1 MAVTRPVSAPKTA
14 TVTPAPTPKMATN
27 MPVSDHKI
35 AAPMPEPLSRRAIRR
50 KRFASK
56 TAVSA
61 PTPKMATVLPAPV
74 FKRATTVSA
83 PAVER
88 ATVLTTPVPQR
99 AVTIPA
105 PVVKIAAIPASQPL
119 PEMAASP
126 ISPAPAKP
134 QLLVSSLLDPQITSA
149 RVSKSRN
156 LVLSSSVIPR
166 ATEEI
171 QHSHKPESPEH
182 LLTAG
187 RFEPG
192 SLTMHDFQARNTS
205 STALDC
211 DADQFAELLCGTTL
225 VSSPALVT
233 GSACGTT
240 LVSSPALVAGSA
252 CGTTLVSSPVLVAG
266 SACSTTLVSS
276 PALVAGA
283 ACCTALDLL
292 HVIIRTLI
300 PTFHCTTNSN
310 PRCLRQSGTVKYKT
324 NLNT

>member
-14 TVTPAPTPKMATN
+14 AVTPAPTPKMAAN
-27 MPVSDHKI
+27 MPVSDPKI

-56 TAVSA
+56 TAMSA
-61 PTPKMATVLPAPV
+61 PTSKMATVLPAPV

-134 QLLVSSLLDPQITSA
+134 HLLVSSLLDPQITSA
-149 RVSKSRN
+149 RVTKRRN

-171 QHSHKPESPEH
+171 PHSHEPDSPEH
-182 LLTAG
+182 LVTAG

-192 SLTMHDFQARNTS
+192 SLTMHDFQGLNARNTS
-205 STALDC
+205 NTALDC

-225 VSSPALVT
+225 VSSPALVAGSACST
-233 GSACGTT
+233 TLVSSPALVAGSACGTT

-252 CGTTLVSSPVLVAG
+252 CGTTLVSSP
-266 SACSTTLVSS
+266 
-276 PALVAGA
+276 ALVAGA
-283 ACCTALDLL
+283 ACCTTLDLL
-292 HVIIRTLI
+292 HFTIRTLI
-300 PTFHCTTNSN
+300 PTIHCTTNSAHLMTM
-310 PRCLRQSGTVKYKT
+310 PLCTKQAP
-324 NLNT
+324 

>member
-1 MAVTRPVSAPKTA
+1 MYRYSGIQVQVLPPSSEEEWWDRLEDLMYLRRQGRAVT
-14 TVTPAPTPKMATN
+14 
-27 MPVSDHKI
+27 
-35 AAPMPEPLSRRAIRR
+35 APMPEPLSRRAIRR
-50 KRFASK
+50 KRFASR

-61 PTPKMATVLPAPV
+61 PTPTMATVLPAPV

-149 RVSKSRN
+149 
-156 LVLSSSVIPR
+156 
-166 ATEEI
+166 
-171 QHSHKPESPEH
+171 
-182 LLTAG
+182 
-187 RFEPG
+187 
-192 SLTMHDFQARNTS
+192 ARNTS

-225 VSSPALVT
+225 ASSPALVA

-240 LVSSPALVAGSA
+240 LASSPALVAGSA
-252 CGTTLVSSPVLVAG
+252 CGTTLVSSPALVAG
-266 SACSTTLVSS
+266 PACSTTLVSS

-283 ACCTALDLL
+283 TCCTALAFSSAGSALAFSSAGSALAFSSPCPLPPHGPGPPSRPLFRL
-292 HVIIRTLI
+292 HSTTLRI
-300 PTFHCTTNSN
+300 YIGV
-310 PRCLRQSGTVKYKT
+310 SGTHSWGGA
-324 NLNT
+324 LL